1 MGEDMKSARGFVM
14 AVIITTALILGTSGS
29 ALASGGRISGP
40 DAHASCVGILSWANT
55 HHVPNF
61 PTRAEISHLVKSFGL
76 PPGAFFSYVA
86 GFHEGS
92 IFDCNLIV
100 PPPPR

>member
-1 MGEDMKSARGFVM
+1 MKSARGFVM
-14 AVIITTALILGTSGS
+14 AVIITTALLLGTSGS
-29 ALASGGRISGP
+29 ALASGGGSGP
-40 DAHASCVGILSWANT
+40 DAHPSCVGILSWANT
-55 HHVPNF
+55 HHVAGF

>member
-1 MGEDMKSARGFVM
+1 MKSARGFVM

-29 ALASGGRISGP
+29 ALASGGGSGP

-100 PPPPR
+100 PQPPQ